1 MKRRVSFL
9 LSVAIIAVGVALLLP
24 GLASLVASSNPDWY
38 NVSNPSLAI
47 SGTDL
52 VVAYQAYGRSS
63 AVFVTKVDESLDPIF
78 RHVQAS
84 PGFGI
89 SICPRSPSVKADSA
103 GGIHILWTLYD
114 VRGPG
119 NDCQISL
126 HYSRL
131 SPFGERLI
139 EDRDL
144 GVERAACDPF
154 DVDWTIGADGNPII
168 MGFNGAA
175 ANETFQPFNLTC
187 FLNCQ
192 PSVARAPDGTLYA
205 ATGSARFA
213 MATPRTAVT
222 YTHVAL
228 YAYHSEDVGVEKIA
242 ILVSNDPMN
251 PVTLPS
257 EGLPIF
263 LIVAGAVLVASGAV
277 AFLLAWKAKNRRF

>member
-1 MKRRVSFL
+1 MSFL
-9 LSVAIIAVGVALLLP
+9 SLVAIIAVGVALLVA
-24 GLASLVASSNPDWY
+24 GLASLAASSRPGWTH
-38 NVSNPSLAI
+38 VGTPSLAI

-52 VVAYQAYGRSS
+52 VVAYMAHGGPS

-84 PGFGI
+84 PRFGI
-89 SICPRSPSVKADSA
+89 SIYPRSPSVKADPA

-114 VRGPG
+114 IRGF

-131 SPFGERLI
+131 SPLGERLI

-154 DVDWTIGADGNPII
+154 DVNWTIGSDGNPVIL
-168 MGFNGAA
+168 GFDGGT
-175 ANETFQPFNLTC
+175 ANETLQLFNLTC
-187 FLNCQ
+187 SSNCQ

-205 ATGSARFA
+205 ATAIARSA
-213 MATPRTAVT
+213 MATPRTEVT

-228 YAYHSEDVGVEKIA
+228 YAYHSEDVGVERIA
-242 ILVSNDPMN
+242 ILISNDPMN

-257 EGLPIF
+257 EPFPILLF
-263 LIVAGAVLVASGAV
+263 VAGAVLVASGAL
-277 AFLLAWKAKNRRF
+277 AFLLAWKAKKRRF